1 MPPGHAPPRNGNARA
16 TGLLRWSPGTA
27 PGARTGSGNLG
38 LSAVHATRAHGQR
51 GRMPHLVSDLN
62 LPYLDT
68 IGLERREAIEA
79 ITAARSVHWL
89 ARSELGYSVTR
100 LQDVTAILRD
110 QRFHSAL
117 SMIERSPELQDA
129 GFDDERRVES
139 ILTMEGPG
147 HARLRRLVAP
157 AFTPASANRLRPT
170 MQRVVGELVD
180 RVVARG
186 ECELVADVCEPYP
199 IPIICELLGA
209 PPEDWKLF
217 SGWATDIFRIFNG
230 NLVEDLPFIVRAG
243 EELTAYVSDMI
254 TARRADPRDDLLS
267 DLIAVEE
274 EGDRLST
281 DEMAMLAQAV
291 LMAGTDTTRNQLACS
306 VALFTEYPDQWA
318 LLAERPELAGRAVEE
333 SMRYLGAVRG
343 TARFAAE
350 DVVYRDVLFPQGTLV
365 ATSLAGAN
373 RDPEA
378 FDDPD
383 VFDITRERST
393 AQMTFGS
400 GIHFCMGAALARA
413 ELQEALPLLA
423 RRLPGLARNG
433 EVEWKP
439 STFGIWGPARLPI
452 SSRRPIPPERPRPA
466 GRRGRMPMLASGTL
480 RGGTH
485 DIAGAGQHGE
495 SAPPAVGGVGS
506 GHRLATTALW
516 TTAAHAVAV
525 PNDPGRWTLVST
537 TSIRIF
543 YYQGMTQDDAGQT
556 STSTA
561 STTGC

>member
-1 MPPGHAPPRNGNARA
+1 MP
-16 TGLLRWSPGTA
+16 
-27 PGARTGSGNLG
+27 
-38 LSAVHATRAHGQR
+38 Q
-51 GRMPHLVSDLN
+51 LVSDLT
-62 LPYLDT
+62 LPFLDT
-68 IGLERREAIEA
+68 VGLERREAQDA
-79 ITAARSVHWL
+79 IDAARAVHWL
-89 ARSELGYSVTR
+89 ARTELGYSVTR

-117 SMIERSPELQDA
+117 SMIEQAPELRGPD
-129 GFDDERRVES
+129 GRDPHVES
-139 ILTMEGPG
+139 ILTMEGAG

-170 MQRVVGELVD
+170 MRRVVGELVD
-180 RVVARG
+180 RVVAKG

-217 SGWATDIFRIFNG
+217 SAWATDIFRIFNN
-230 NLVEDLPFIVRAG
+230 NLAEDLPLIARAA
-243 EELTAYVSDMI
+243 EELNAYVGDMI
-254 TARRADPRDDLLS
+254 AARRADPRDDLLS
-267 DLIAVEE
+267 DLIAIEE

-281 DEMAMLAQAV
+281 EEMAMLAQAV
-291 LMAGTDTTRNQLACS
+291 LMAGTDTTRNQLACA
-306 VALFTEYPDQWA
+306 VALFTEHPDQWA

-350 DVVYRDVLFPQGTLV
+350 DVVYRDVLFPEGTLV

-378 FDDPD
+378 FDDPNT
-383 VFDITRERST
+383 FDITRERAT

-423 RRLPGLARNG
+423 RRMPGLERNG

-439 STFGIWGPARLPI
+439 SSFGIWGPARLPI
-452 SSRRPIPPERPRPA
+452 RFTP
-466 GRRGRMPMLASGTL
+466 
-480 RGGTH
+480 
-485 DIAGAGQHGE
+485 
-495 SAPPAVGGVGS
+495 
-506 GHRLATTALW
+506 
-516 TTAAHAVAV
+516 
-525 PNDPGRWTLVST
+525 
-537 TSIRIF
+537 
-543 YYQGMTQDDAGQT
+543 
-556 STSTA
+556 TA
-561 STTGC
+561 SS